1 MKWRGRKTSS
11 RIEDRRGSSGRGVKG
26 GLVGIVIAGVLW
38 LVFDVNPMT
47 ALETGNRISANLP
60 GSNTASPAEADRNS
74 TFAGVVLAD
83 TEAVWS
89 QVFAQSGSTYR
100 EPSMVLYR
108 GQVRSACGSAS
119 SAMGPFYCPAD
130 EKIYLDLGFFAE
142 MSSSLGISEDQSSAA
157 SDNRGQAGDF
167 AQAYVI
173 AHEVGH
179 HIQHLTGVSD
189 QVQQARSRLSQA
201 QGNQLSVKLELQADC
216 FAGVWANLNQQRVN
230 FLEQGDVEEAIS
242 AASQIGDDTLQKRS
256 QGTVV
261 PDSFTHG
268 TSRQRVDWFTRGFD
282 SGNPDACDT
291 FA

>member
-1 MKWRGRKTSS
+1 M
-11 RIEDRRGSSGRGVKG
+11 
-26 GLVGIVIAGVLW
+26 
-38 LVFDVNPMT
+38 
-47 ALETGNRISANLP
+47 
-60 GSNTASPAEADRNS
+60 
-74 TFAGVVLAD
+74 
-83 TEAVWS
+83 
-89 QVFAQSGSTYR
+89 
-100 EPSMVLYR
+100 
-108 GQVRSACGSAS
+108 
-119 SAMGPFYCPAD
+119 
-130 EKIYLDLGFFAE
+130 
-142 MSSSLGISEDQSSAA
+142 
-157 SDNRGQAGDF
+157 
-167 AQAYVI
+167 I